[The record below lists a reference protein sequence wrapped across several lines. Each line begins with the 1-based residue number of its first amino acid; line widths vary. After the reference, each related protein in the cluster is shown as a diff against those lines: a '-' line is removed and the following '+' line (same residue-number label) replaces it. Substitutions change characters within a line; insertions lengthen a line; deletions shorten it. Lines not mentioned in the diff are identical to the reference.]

1 MFYAKNALR
10 KSFLCGVNIRTKH
23 IGTKHIGTKHIG
35 SFANILNV
43 KKQIIISKV
52 FQ

>member
-23 IGTKHIGTKHIG
+23 IGTKHIG